1 MPISYSGEELR
12 ETERAILRAL
22 CQPSTTQALRE
33 RILRELASYR
43 WRAQDHRVI
52 FDALQKSR
60 PVRTS
65 SLHEQLRAHA
75 TRMGF
80 PDIDWDAF
88 LAPGEESQEIEASVS
103 RLKASIEPV

>member
-1 MPISYSGEELR
+1 MPRSYSSEELR
-12 ETERAILRAL
+12 EIEHAILQAL

-33 RILRELASYR
+33 RILQELASYR
-43 WRAQDHRVI
+43 WGVRDYRVI

-60 PVRTS
+60 PARTS

-88 LAPGEESQEIEASVS
+88 FAPGQQSPEIEKWVS
-103 RLKASIEPV
+103 RLKAAATPG

>member
-1 MPISYSGEELR
+1 MPRSSSEELR
-12 ETERAILRAL
+12 EIERALLRAL
-22 CQPSTTQALRE
+22 CQPSTTPVLRE

-43 WRAQDHRVI
+43 WRVEDHRVI

-60 PVRTS
+60 PARTS
-65 SLHEQLRAHA
+65 SLHDQLRAHA

-88 LAPGEESQEIEASVS
+88 FAPGEESQEIEASVS
-103 RLKASIEPV
+103 RLKATLEHV

>member
-1 MPISYSGEELR
+1 MPRSYSGEELR

-33 RILRELASYR
+33 RVLQELASYR
-43 WRAQDHRVI
+43 WRVEDHRVI
-52 FDALQKSR
+52 FDALQRSR
-60 PVRTS
+60 SAKASP
-65 SLHEQLRAHA
+65 LQEQLRAHA

-88 LAPGEESQEIEASVS
+88 LAPGQESQEIEVWVS
-103 RLKASIEPV
+103 RLKATATSG